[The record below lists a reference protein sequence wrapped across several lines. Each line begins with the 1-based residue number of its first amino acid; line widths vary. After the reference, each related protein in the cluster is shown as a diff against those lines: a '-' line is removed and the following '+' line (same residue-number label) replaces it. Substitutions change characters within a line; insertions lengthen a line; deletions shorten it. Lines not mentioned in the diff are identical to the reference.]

1 MVPKSIA
8 QIVEILEQLWQR
20 ENLVNMKSNSEWEV
34 VPLSRDHKPTS
45 EGEYERIKLM
55 GGRVEPILESD
66 GSYVGPSRVWL
77 MEDNLPGLAMSRS
90 MGDFIAAQVGVIS
103 EQEII
108 EANLDLD
115 CKFIFLAS
123 DGVWENIEN
132 LQVLFQIHNSS
143 A

>member
-1 MVPKSIA
+1 MRML
-8 QIVEILEQLWQR
+8 EIPERLWQR
-20 ENLVNMKSNSEWEV
+20 EDKVFYGLILEWDFI
-34 VPLSRDHKPTS
+34 PLSRDHKPTS

-90 MGDFIAAQVGVIS
+90 MGDYIAAQVGVIP
-103 EQEII
+103 EPEII
-108 EANLDLD
+108 EATIDSD

-123 DGVWENIEN
+123 DGVWENIESFEVF
-132 LQVLFQIHNSS
+132 LVS
-143 A
+143 